1 MTPAELGKSIRAN
14 KVPPLVYLYGSESFF
29 IEQAVAAIVT
39 MIPAD
44 AQDFN
49 LQVCHAR
56 DVSTDVIVDTLRTF
70 PVFADRRLVVVR
82 SADKLNAADLD
93 ALLSYVEDPVPE
105 SVLCLVGEKIDRR
118 KKFFQVFQKKGALV
132 EYKRLYENQLPAFVR
147 DYAAERNFRFTEEA
161 MALFSRRSGSGL
173 QEVVGELDKLFQYVG
188 AETAVIDA
196 EDVRQIVS
204 DTRADS
210 IFDMTNSVGRR
221 DVGEALRLLGRLL
234 ADGIVPLVVLAM
246 LTRHFRQLWMARE
259 LLDDGVGRADLSRR
273 IGINPY
279 FVDGL
284 MTQAKLFNRRQF
296 QHIFELLLTT
306 DLALKSSGNSPVALL
321 EQLLLEIAR
330 LAEAA

>member
-1 MTPAELGKSIRAN
+1 MTPAELGKSLRAN
-14 KVPPLVYLYGSESFF
+14 QVPPLVYLYGSEQFF
-29 IEQAVAAIVT
+29 IDQAVTGMIAT
-39 MIPAD
+39 IPAD
-44 AQDFN
+44 ARDFN

-56 DVSTDVIVDTLRTF
+56 EVAVETLVDALRTF
-70 PVFADRRLVVVR
+70 PVFADRRLVVIR

-93 ALLSYVEDPVPE
+93 VLLSYVENPVPE
-105 SVLCLVGEKIDRR
+105 STLCLVGEKIDRR
-118 KKFFQVFQKKGALV
+118 KKFFQVFQKRGALV

-147 DYAAERNFRFTEEA
+147 DYAAERNYRFTEDA
-161 MALFSRRSGSGL
+161 MALFSRRCGASL

-188 AETAVIDA
+188 TDTGVIDV

-210 IFDMTNSVGRR
+210 IFDMTNAVGRR
-221 DVGEALRLLGRLL
+221 EVGEALRLLGRLL
-234 ADGIVPLVVLAM
+234 ADGIVPLVILSM

-284 MTQAKLFNRRQF
+284 MAQARLFNRRQF
-296 QHIFELLLTT
+296 QRLFELLLTT
-306 DLALKSSGNSPVALL
+306 DLALKSSGGSPAALL

-330 LAEAA
+330 LPDQA